1 MRIVKVQ
8 GTFYIGGGYEL
19 DAKKLKSL
27 IKRSEGT
34 KLDFKLKLS
43 LQYESGK
50 KELAKD
56 ICAIANSKGGRGYI
70 IIGIEDKTRKIVG
83 LSDNNLIEEEQI
95 QQIISSRCEPP
106 IPIQVDTCIL
116 EGKKICTIT
125 IFSGEQKPY
134 QIRENGAFYVRRGSI
149 TDIMR
154 KQELVE
160 AFEENLDFFSETSL
174 IPRSD
179 ISFLDDELLKRYF
192 NKKNID
198 INSDNK
204 EFLLES
210 TGIIYKD
217 KEEGKIC
224 CTLGGLLLFSKEN
237 SIFLPHNMIKI
248 INKVNKDIDEVS
260 IIQGNILEMV
270 DKAEEIVKKI
280 LDEKYPV
287 SAIIEGIKN
296 AVLYRKYSAIN
307 RIIELHI
314 GFNSI
319 LIVSPGT
326 LIEENKSN
334 RVNKITKRNM
344 WLYEKLI
351 TLDNNKRFLNNGGGF
366 TRIKKAFTGIGRV
379 KFINS
384 LEEDSFKIILPGA
397 KIIYNNKLK
406 TKK

>member
-1 MRIVKVQ
+1 
-8 GTFYIGGGYEL
+8 L
-19 DAKKLKSL
+19 DIKKLKSL
-27 IKRSEGT
+27 IKRQEGT

-56 ICAIANSKGGRGYI
+56 VCAIANSKGGRGYI
-70 IIGIEDKTRKIVG
+70 IIGIEDKTRKVVG
-83 LSDNNLIEEEQI
+83 LADNNLIKEEQI

-106 IPIQVDTCIL
+106 IPIQVETCSL
-116 EGKKICTIT
+116 EGKKVCIIT

-134 QIRENGAFYVRRGSI
+134 QIRENGAFYIRRGST

-179 ISFLDDELLKRYF
+179 ISFLDGELLKKYF

-198 INSDNK
+198 LNDKNK

-210 TGIIYKD
+210 TGITHREG
-217 KEEGKIC
+217 EEGKIC
-224 CTLGGLLLFSKEN
+224 CTLGGLLVFSKEN

-248 INKVNKDIDEVS
+248 INKVNNDIDEVS
-260 IIQGNILEMV
+260 IIQGNILDMV
-270 DKAEEIVKKI
+270 DKAEEVVRKI
-280 LDEKYPV
+280 LGEKYPV
-287 SAIIEGIKN
+287 SAIIEAIKN

-307 RIIELHI
+307 RIIEVHI
-314 GFNSI
+314 RYNSI

-326 LIEENKSN
+326 LIEESKSN
-334 RVNKITKRNM
+334 RVSKVTKRNM

-351 TLDNNKRFLNNGGGF
+351 TIDNNKRFLNNGGGF
-366 TRIKKAFTGIGRV
+366 TRIKKAFAEIGRV

-384 LEEDSFKIILPGA
+384 LEEDTFKIILPGA
-397 KIIYNNKLK
+397 KILFKNNKLK
-406 TKK
+406 NKK